1 MERIWVWVRYKT
13 IAKAIEA
20 LLKAGDEEHE
30 FGRISSGAQAEEHR
44 AQAEEFHAAKSDLWT
59 AQHKPEGQPDMNQG
73 SIVSAPH
80 SSGANAAVHE
90 GNIKLVPWL
99 VLTAI
104 LSGFS
109 LATGIFVMIQ
119 FAQMENNQAR
129 MAVHL
134 MSNDALLLREGIIQP
149 GDQWAGPEGN
159 LEYGRK
165 DQPRKK

>member
-1 MERIWVWVRYKT
+1 MERIWVWLKCKT
-13 IAKAIEA
+13 ITKAIEA
-20 LLKAGDEEHE
+20 LLKAGDDEHE
-30 FGRISSGAQAEEHR
+30 KARHSSGALANEHR
-44 AQAEEFHAAKSDLWT
+44 AEAEEFHAAKADLWA
-59 AQHKPEGQPDMNQG
+59 AQHKQEQPLVNHG

-90 GNIKLVPWL
+90 GNTKLVPWL

-165 DQPRKK
+165 DQPRKR

>member
-1 MERIWVWVRYKT
+1 MERIWLWLKQKT
-13 IAKAIEA
+13 IAKALEA
-20 LLKAGDEEHE
+20 LLKAGDDEHE
-30 FGRISSGAQAEEHR
+30 KARHSSGALANEHR
-44 AQAEEFHAAKSDLWT
+44 AEAEEFHAAKADLWA
-59 AQHKPEGQPDMNQG
+59 AQHKHEQPSLMNHG

-90 GNIKLVPWL
+90 GNTKLVPWL

-109 LATGIFVMIQ
+109 ICANWIMTKIPV
-119 FAQMENNQAR
+119 ARENNQAR

-165 DQPRKK
+165 DQPRKR